1 LEFMHTDLGRSNDI
15 NGSVAAGLVPATPE
29 SYGVGLR
36 SDSITARFNYLF
48 GQ

>member
-1 LEFMHTDLGRSNDI
+1 
-15 NGSVAAGLVPATPE
+15 VPATPE

>member
-1 LEFMHTDLGRSNDI
+1 MHTGLGRSTDI
-15 NGSVAAGLVPATPE
+15 NGPQIVPGGPE

-36 SDSITARFNYLF
+36 SNSITARFNYLF

>member
-1 LEFMHTDLGRSNDI
+1 MHTDLGRSNDI
-15 NGSVAAGLVPATPE
+15 NGPQVVPGAPE

-36 SDSITARFNYLF
+36 SDSIMARFNYLF